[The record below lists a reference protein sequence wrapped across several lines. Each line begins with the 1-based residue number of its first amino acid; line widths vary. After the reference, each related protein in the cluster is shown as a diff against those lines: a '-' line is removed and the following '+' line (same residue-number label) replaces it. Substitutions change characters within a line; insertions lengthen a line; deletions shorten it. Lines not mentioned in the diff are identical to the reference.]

1 MPIITIKEQ
10 DNTRGGGTNEITD
23 VVFLPGFGS
32 HSFTVK
38 DEDDNDLE
46 FDDVDAWY
54 GEIITDKAKKAEI
67 TKSMLTNRAKPG
79 EIKYCT
85 TISEFETY
93 FGASYPKYAED
104 QPTEMEILKD
114 GSLVKYNFSE
124 NALSGM
130 TDSATGKTYLY
141 KANDIDRSYIMAKEY
156 LNAGLPIYYV
166 MLNGFTEDKDG
177 YAIDLEAPEAKNVY
191 EYLVENVASELSDK
205 NEYSVKYITTGGY
218 PTAEFGNCPDTP
230 NSDVNK
236 YELNPIECEV
246 KITLGNSTD
255 TVGEVKTI
263 GAINLGEYESQ
274 KVNVLAN
281 YNSDFKNSGLY
292 ELGGACQ
299 YVDIENNRKWYIDIT
314 NPSNNKVNVKFDC
327 NHPAFDELRDT
338 KSKIGIYVG
347 DTTIANVEVPNNLT
361 TKLTGDGNVTTLPD
375 GWETKSTTNDGGTDV
390 VITIDGDV
398 LTNNV
403 DKEISVSGTYT
414 VVGSETGLSYSVIT
428 IDKEDENS
436 YTVTF
441 KSATQSNELA
451 TVATFEAT
459 IEKSDVETAEIDI
472 TNLFSVEGADNTL
485 VVTSAI
491 FSTSSSVAS
500 TLASLA
506 EKRGDAI
513 AFIDEFNNPKRPL
526 NTNEGASFYS
536 SFTSGD
542 FIIKNTFAT
551 VIAGNHRVNCPF
563 AGMEVTV
570 PGSYCYLT
578 SLAQSIKV
586 NGNWLAVAG
595 VTRGVVP
602 NYIANASNYRLSNV
616 IADAYTTETGVSINP
631 ITNIKPYGYTIWG
644 NRTLKN
650 NGADGLTA
658 TSFLNLRNLMCDVKK
673 RIFVAAKMCMFEQNN
688 DILWINFKSLITPTL
703 DKLLTGYGIS
713 NYKIEKVATAKKG
726 KLQAVVRL
734 YPIYAV
740 EEFEVLVTFEDEDVT
755 VE

>member
-54 GEIITDKAKKAEI
+54 GEIITDKAKKDEV

-93 FGASYPKYAED
+93 FGASYPKYTED
-104 QPTEMEILKD
+104 QPTEMEILVN
-114 GSLVKYNFSE
+114 GVLTKYNFSE

-130 TDSATGKTYLY
+130 EDSTTGKTYLY
-141 KANDIDRSYIMAKEY
+141 KANEVDRSYIMAKEY

-166 MLNGFTEDKDG
+166 MLNGYTEDADG
-177 YAIDLEAPEAKNVY
+177 YAINLEAPEAKNVY
-191 EYLVENVASELSDK
+191 EYLIENVTSELSDK

-218 PTAEFGNCPDTP
+218 PTAEFGNCPATSGS
-230 NSDVNK
+230 NVNR
-236 YELNPIECEV
+236 YEVNPIECEV

-263 GAINLGEYESQ
+263 GAIAVADNLLNPNENPLAGYETS
-274 KVNVLAN
+274 
-281 YNSDFKNSGLY
+281 FKNSGLY
-292 ELGGACQ
+292 TLSGACR
-299 YVDIENNRKWYIDIT
+299 ENNGKYFLDISNGEDSTVTVTFDCT
-314 NPSNNKVNVKFDC
+314 NPVY
-327 NHPAFDELRDT
+327 DELAST
-338 KSKIGIYVG
+338 GSKIGIYAEDFAQSV
-347 DTTIANVEVPNNLT
+347 DIPAEYKTTEITLDGTLSTIPTEWVEVGTRND
-361 TKLTGDGNVTTLPD
+361 TKCTIYRSSYTL
-375 GWETKSTTNDGGTDV
+375 GEKY
-390 VITIDGDV
+390 
-398 LTNNV
+398 
-403 DKEISVSGTYT
+403 SVSGTYT
-414 VVGSETGLSYSVIT
+414 PNETGPVTYSEMSIETEGDALKVVLWGVQGEGTDTTELLSL
-428 IDKEDENS
+428 
-436 YTVTF
+436 
-441 KSATQSNELA
+441 SATNSEL
-451 TVATFEAT
+451 TTTTTT
-459 IEKSDVETAEIDI
+459 INIADMK
-472 TNLFSVEGADNTL
+472 NLPGADNTL
-485 VVTSAI
+485 VVINAA

-513 AFIDEFNNPKRPL
+513 AFIDEFNNPKRYL
-526 NTNEGASFYS
+526 NPDEGSSFYK

-673 RIFVAAKMCMFEQNN
+673 RIFIAAKMCMFEQNN

-726 KLQAVVRL
+726 KLQAIVRL

>member
-38 DEDDNDLE
+38 DEDGNNVT
-46 FDDVDAWY
+46 FTDVEAWY
-54 GEIITDKAKKAEI
+54 GEKIDDDTKRDEI

-104 QPTEMEILKD
+104 QPTEMKILVNNV
-114 GSLVKYNFSE
+114 LTKYNFSK

-130 TDSATGKTYLY
+130 EDSNTGKTYLY
-141 KANDIDRSYIMAKEY
+141 KAGEVDRSYIMAKEY

-166 MLNGFTEDKDG
+166 MLNGVTEDEKG
-177 YAIDLEAPEAKNVY
+177 NAVLEAPEAKNVY
-191 EYLVENVASELSDK
+191 EYLIENVTGELSDK

-218 PTAEFGNCPDTP
+218 PTAEFGNCPATSGS
-230 NSDVNK
+230 NVNK
-236 YELNPIECEV
+236 YEVNPIECEV
-246 KITLGNSTD
+246 KITLGDSTD

-263 GAINLGEYESQ
+263 GAIAVEDNLNNTDDNPLAGYESTFR
-274 KVNVLAN
+274 NG
-281 YNSDFKNSGLY
+281 GLY
-292 ELGGACQ
+292 TLSGACK
-299 YVDIENNRKWYIDIT
+299 ENNGKYFLDISEDVDSDVIVT
-314 NPSNNKVNVKFDC
+314 FDC
-327 NHPAFDELRDT
+327 TNSVYDELAST
-338 KSKIGIYVG
+338 KSKIGIYADG
-347 DTTIANVEVPNNLT
+347 FAQSVEVPEYKT
-361 TKLTGDGNVTTLPD
+361 TEITLEGTLSAIPD
-375 GWETKSTTNDGGTDV
+375 DWEEVGTRTDTKC
-390 VITIDGDV
+390 TIYKSSYTVGE
-398 LTNNV
+398 
-403 DKEISVSGTYT
+403 KYSVEGTYT
-414 VVGSETGLSYSVIT
+414 PTETSAVSYSEMSIEKVGGALKVVLWGVQGEGT
-428 IDKEDENS
+428 TTTELLSLD
-436 YTVTF
+436 
-441 KSATQSNELA
+441 ATNTEL
-451 TVATFEAT
+451 TTTTAT
-459 IEKSDVETAEIDI
+459 INIANME
-472 TNLFSVEGADNTL
+472 NLPGADNTL
-485 VVTSAI
+485 VVTSAA
-491 FSTSSSVAS
+491 FSTSSSVAT

-513 AFIDEFNNPKRPL
+513 AFIDEFNNPKRYL
-526 NTNEGASFYS
+526 NPDEGSSFYK

-673 RIFVAAKMCMFEQNN
+673 RIFIAAKMCMFEQNN

-726 KLQAVVRL
+726 KLQAIVRL